1 MNAKEAR
8 AVKITIVKKAPKPVQ
23 KANQNKAEGKTPI
36 AEKQPQANF
45 QPKNKPIGLIKKV
58 LFVASE
64 SQPFCGTGGLADIA
78 CGLPRF
84 IKEEEP
90 DVDMRVVLP
99 KYQFIKPEYEDKFEY
114 IGNTYV
120 TLAWR
125 HEYCGVFK
133 YVKDNITYYFLDN
146 EKYFKRDRAYGYDD
160 DAERFAFFSKAVL
173 DALPVMDF
181 YPDIIHAND
190 WQTALVPTYLKT
202 QFWPDKRYGNIR
214 TVLNMHNLQ
223 YQGRFGMEL
232 LTDTLG
238 IDAKYRGILEHQK
251 DVNFLKSGIVT
262 ADKIVAVSPSYSE
275 EIKYSNSGCGLSDII
290 KENSYKLSGILN
302 GLDYDFY
309 NPISDTII
317 WNNYDADS
325 FEIRAKNKER
335 LQKEFGLN
343 VDPSVPMVAIVT
355 RMAKHK
361 GLDLI
366 KQCMEKLIIED
377 NVQFV
382 GVGEGEKEYHD
393 YFNYLNAKFPK
404 QCHVSLGFSLELGK
418 IIYSSAD
425 IFVMPSLVEPCG
437 LSQMVASRYGAV
449 PIVRETGG
457 LKDSIKDFGCENGGN
472 GYTFANYRADDL
484 VYSIKRAIND
494 FKDKEN
500 WKKKIYTCMTTDFS
514 WNKSVLNYINIYKNL

>member
-1 MNAKEAR
+1 MNAKEAKS
-8 AVKITIVKKAPKPVQ
+8 VKITIVKKTPKQ
-23 KANQNKAEGKTPI
+23 NLNCNQNKSE
-36 AEKQPQANF
+36 EKLVSQNYEPQ
-45 QPKNKPIGLIKKV
+45 NKPIGLVKKV

-64 SQPFCGTGGLADIA
+64 AQPFCGTGGLADIA

-90 DVDMRVVLP
+90 SVDMRVVIP
-99 KYQFIKPEYEDKFEY
+99 MYSFIKPKYKDKFTY

-133 YVKDNITYYFLDN
+133 YEMNNITYYFLDN
-146 EKYFKRDRAYGYDD
+146 EKYFKRDKAYGYDD

-173 DALPVMDF
+173 DALPIMNF

-202 QFWPDKRYGNIR
+202 QFWPDKRYGNIK

-223 YQGRFGMEL
+223 YQGRFGIEL

-238 IDAKYRGILEHQK
+238 IDAKYRGIVEHQK

-262 ADKIVAVSPSYSE
+262 ADKLVAVSPSYSE
-275 EIKYSNSGCGLSDII
+275 EIKYSNSGCGLSEII

-309 NPISDTII
+309 NPNTDTII
-317 WNNYDADS
+317 WNNYNEDN
-325 FEIRAKNKER
+325 FEVRAKNKER
-335 LQKEFGLN
+335 LQREFGLN

-382 GVGEGEKEYHD
+382 GVGEGEGEYHD

-418 IIYSSAD
+418 IIYSATD

-457 LKDSIKDFGCENGGN
+457 LKDSIKDFGCVDGGN
-472 GYTFANYRADDL
+472 GYTFANYKVDDL